1 MNSITAVQRTTPNAS
16 KKQTAQTKTTKH
28 PQTSNGIF
36 NLFLFI
42 SYMTSINHLILQN
55 VTQRKD
61 VAQKLSQNSILIM
74 RAQSLSAQQPA
85 FQEFLVA
92 GFAAARDTDTVGA
105 VYKYNFRVSGVER
118 RVRQSN

>member
-16 KKQTAQTKTTKH
+16 KKQTAQTKTTKY

-74 RAQSLSAQQPA
+74 KAQSLSAQQPA

-92 GFAAARDTDTVGA
+92 GCAAARATDAVGA